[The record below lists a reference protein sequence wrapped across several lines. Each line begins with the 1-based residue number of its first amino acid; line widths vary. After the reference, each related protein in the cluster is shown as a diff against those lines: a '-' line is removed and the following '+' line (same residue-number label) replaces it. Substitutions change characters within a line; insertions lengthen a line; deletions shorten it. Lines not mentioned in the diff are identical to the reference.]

1 MVNSESHTK
10 RTMDTLPT
18 AEVKEEAERLVANAI
33 EKIGSVPQ
41 TFQVK
46 GAKVSVQRIVERYVE
61 LHQVRG
67 L

>member
-1 MVNSESHTK
+1 
-10 RTMDTLPT
+10 MDTLPT
-18 AEVKEEAERLVANAI
+18 AEVKEEAKRLVANAI

-46 GAKVSVQRIVERYVE
+46 KAKVSVQRIVERYVE